1 MLAGIP
7 ILDSNQL
14 IKDPV
19 ELSGC
24 GIIVEPDRTDLI
36 IDGIYQFK
44 NMPKVDRLT
53 LGQLG
58 RNYVLEHH
66 SIKNLADRY
75 TELFN

>member
-1 MLAGIP
+1 MHP

-24 GIIVEPDRTDLI
+24 GIIVEPDRADVI

-44 NMPKVDRLT
+44 NMSEQDRKNM
-53 LGQLG
+53 GELG
-58 RNYVLEHH
+58 RKYVLEHH
-66 SIKNLADRY
+66 SIKNLAERY
-75 TELFN
+75 TELF